1 MQMAP
6 KMNHVYKNTNKAELY
21 ILTHTRK
28 RGLPPNEEAAVLD
41 ICFLSSFSLI
51 WLLTNKQDS

>member
-1 MQMAP
+1 MAP
-6 KMNHVYKNTNKAELY
+6 KMNRVYKNTNKIELY

-41 ICFLSSFSLI
+41 IFFLSSFSLI
-51 WLLTNKQDS
+51 WLLTNKQAS